1 MLHTISWTQQLGFY
15 GKNIDNCKM
24 SNKIIKVG
32 NTGGLLPSFI
42 AGPQDK
48 LIGVI
53 QLLAGFRTDP

>member
-1 MLHTISWTQQLGFY
+1 
-15 GKNIDNCKM
+15 M

-32 NTGGLLPSFI
+32 NTGGLLPSFT